1 MKKFLADFIKRLT
14 SRKFLLTLGTAL
26 ILVANQ
32 QWTEL
37 VILVSGYVG
46 VEGLGDATQ
55 RFAAEKTKQTE
66 NVLKD
71 TLVQYDAIG
80 DPSDVNRDVLVPG
93 SEIPAQ

>member
-1 MKKFLADFIKRLT
+1 MKKFLSDLIKRLT

-71 TLVQYDAIG
+71 TLVQYDALG

-93 SEIPAQ
+93 SEVPAQ